1 MLKKKIND
9 IKAPVCTNRAG
20 KNSNVI
26 ALVIVYIHL
35 RVLILWLNPAM
46 IIMTPINA
54 IIAAMIKKCQI
65 LTPAQSVF
73 NFTEKKI
80 NDWLIT
86 LLY

>member
-35 RVLILWLNPAM
+35 RVLILWLNAAM
-46 IIMTPINA
+46 IIMTPIN
-54 IIAAMIKKCQI
+54 AMIKKCQI